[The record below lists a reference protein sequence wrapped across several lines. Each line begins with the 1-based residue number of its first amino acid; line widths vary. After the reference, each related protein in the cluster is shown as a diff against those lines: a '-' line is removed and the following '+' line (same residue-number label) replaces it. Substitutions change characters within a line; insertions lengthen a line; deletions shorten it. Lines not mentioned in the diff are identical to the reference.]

1 MTDISQSV
9 AETFAR
15 GFESHQQ
22 GDLEAA
28 KRLYLEVLT
37 SDPDHADALHLL
49 GNLDLR
55 GGRLEDAERLVR
67 KAISVNPKDAG
78 YFNTLG
84 QLLQS
89 RDNPVEAE
97 SAFKQALELDPR
109 FVAALSNLG
118 ALHQARGRLQQALE
132 YFDKAIEQDPQFLQA
147 HIDRGRVLNNLR
159 RYEDAAAAFRQA
171 VKIRPDFAEAH
182 NNLGHVYRAMGE
194 MERAAGCFVDA
205 IRIDP
210 ENALAYHNLGTAF
223 MELNKPEEALKAFEK
238 SVELNPKDM
247 LALTNL
253 GVILHNL
260 GKLKGAVESYE
271 KALILNPNDPAIFH
285 NLGVVY
291 SEQRKT
297 EEAEA
302 QFRKAL
308 AIDPTYVDALAQLAA
323 LYEET
328 NQLEDAE
335 SVVAQGVGIEPGHP
349 LLNLQAAKVARRRKD
364 IDGALKAL
372 DRLDEKKLIPRLAQ
386 QYHYEL
392 GNLLDRNGDT
402 ERAYENFVR
411 GNDLARNSLRVRN
424 VDPQRFLDHT
434 DVLHALF
441 SRTEISNWTPTPEYK
456 HRNPVF
462 LIGFPR
468 SGTTLTEVMLD
479 SHPGIQTVEEK
490 PTVDLVESA
499 VAEMPSGY
507 PGALPALS
515 ADDVERLRD
524 VYHNAVRRLAD
535 PDTDKL
541 LVDKSAGRTVQTGL
555 IWRLFPE
562 AKYIF
567 LLRHPCDA
575 CLSGFMQQFSL
586 NNDAFAN
593 FFSLDDATRLYDKVV
608 SLWRL
613 FVEVLPI
620 QYHLVRYENLVEN
633 VEEEVRGLLEFLE
646 MPWDAKVLDHRR
658 RALERGSITPSYHQV
673 TEPVYKHAR
682 NRWHRYRS
690 YLEPYLDRLAPH
702 VEHFGY
708 SLD

>member
-9 AETFAR
+9 ADTFAR

-28 KRLYLEVLT
+28 KRLYLQVLK

-55 GGRLEDAERLVR
+55 DGRLEDAERLVR

-84 QLLQS
+84 QLLQT
-89 RDNPVEAE
+89 RDDLAEAE

-109 FVAALSNLG
+109 FEVALSNLG
-118 ALHQARGRLQQALE
+118 ALHQIQGRLDEALE
-132 YFDKAIEQDPQFLQA
+132 YLDRAVEQNSQFLQA
-147 HIDRGRVLNNLR
+147 HINRGRVLNNLR
-159 RYEDAAAAFRQA
+159 RYEEAAEAFRQA

-182 NNLGHVYRAMGE
+182 HNLGHVYRAMGE
-194 MERAAGCFVDA
+194 MERAGSCFMDA

-210 ENALAYHNLGTAF
+210 EYAQAYHNLGTVL
-223 MELNKPEEALKAFEK
+223 MEVNKPEEAQLAFEK
-238 SVELNPKDM
+238 SVELNPNDVM
-247 LALTNL
+247 ALTNL
-253 GVILHNL
+253 GVIQHNL
-260 GKLKGAVESYE
+260 GKLTGAIESYE
-271 KALILNPNDPAIFH
+271 KALALNPNDPAIFH
-285 NLGVVY
+285 HLGVVY
-291 SEQRKT
+291 SEQRKS

-308 AIDPTYVDALAQLAA
+308 EIDPEYVDALAQLAA
-323 LYEET
+323 VYEET
-328 NQLEDAE
+328 NRLEDADT
-335 SVVAQGVGIEPGHP
+335 VVAQGVKIESGHP

-364 IDGALKAL
+364 IDGALEAL
-372 DRLDEKKLIPRLAQ
+372 DRLDEKRLIPRLAQ

-411 GNDLARNSLRVRN
+411 GNELARTSVRVRN
-424 VDPQRFLDHT
+424 VDPQRFLNHI

-441 SRTEISNWTPTPEYK
+441 SRTEISNWTSTPKYK
-456 HRNPVF
+456 DRNPVF

-479 SHPGIQTVEEK
+479 SHPGIQTIEEK

-499 VAEMPSGY
+499 VAEMQNGY
-507 PGALPALS
+507 PGALPSLTS
-515 ADDVERLRD
+515 DEVEQLRA
-524 VYHNAVRRLAD
+524 VYHDSVRRLAD
-535 PDTDKL
+535 PETDKL
-541 LVDKSAGRTVQTGL
+541 VVDKSAGRTVQTGL

-562 AKYIF
+562 AKFIF

-593 FFSLDDATRLYDKVV
+593 FFSLDEATRLYDKVI

-613 FVEVLPI
+613 FVDVLPI
-620 QYHLVRYENLVEN
+620 RYHLVRYENLVEN
-633 VEEEVRGLLEFLE
+633 AEEETRSLLKFLE
-646 MPWDAKVLDHRR
+646 MPWDDKVLDHRQ

-673 TEPVYKHAR
+673 TEPIYTRAR

-702 VEHFGY
+702 AEHFGY